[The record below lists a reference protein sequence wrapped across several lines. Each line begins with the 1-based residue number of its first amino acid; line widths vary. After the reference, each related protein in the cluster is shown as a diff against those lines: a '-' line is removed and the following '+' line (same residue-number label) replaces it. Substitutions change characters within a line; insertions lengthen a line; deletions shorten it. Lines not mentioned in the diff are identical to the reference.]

1 MEHVGES
8 QSLLL
13 RSSVI
18 SHRRSSTPW
27 TVGSAAAAWRDPP
40 GSAAGPRA
48 AAVHWPFPSSIFLDK
63 NRRDIGKSQSVWTD
77 SKMETAGSHV
87 SPATSCTRRA
97 AVLCRCRRSQRQRQ
111 LHRPSVSAPPRQT
124 LLLLRR
130 RHLCAVVPL
139 AVGRQAAHRLPAH
152 RWSKGVGTHGV
163 AQPSN
168 AASLPS
174 SSLALSIRTHPE
186 GWLAGTPIPP
196 RPPTSFFISC
206 NRCRR
211 TTALASEAGTRSRCG
226 SAPPA
231 SCTPCPAS
239 AT

>member
-1 MEHVGES
+1 MGHVGES

-27 TVGSAAAAWRDPP
+27 TAGSAAAAWRDPP

-152 RWSKGVGTHGV
+152 RWSKGVGTRCCCPAKHRR
-163 AQPSN
+163 QPSVEQPR
-168 AASLPS
+168 SQ
-174 SSLALSIRTHPE
+174 HPHTPR
-186 GWLAGTPIPP
+186 GLAGWDPNPSPP
-196 RPPTSFFISC
+196 SNVFFYQ
-206 NRCRR
+206 
-211 TTALASEAGTRSRCG
+211 L
-226 SAPPA
+226 
-231 SCTPCPAS
+231 
-239 AT
+239 